1 MSTHS
6 SEDSRYSNQYER
18 AMTTKRGLEIFIRSV
33 KPEDAPLMEAF
44 FKTLSDQAIYNRFF
58 TRLKSMESKMLSEF
72 TQIDYD
78 RDTVL
83 VAFDK
88 SQPEE
93 KILGVARIVA
103 YPGTVNGEFAVT
115 VGDPW
120 QGKGIAGALME
131 MLIEIAYDRE
141 MGVLWA
147 PILAENTHMLNLARN
162 LGSDISWNPDT
173 KWYDLNIRLK

>member
-6 SEDSRYSNQYER
+6 SKADRYPNQYER
-18 AMTTKRGLEIFIRSV
+18 VITTKRGVEIFVRSA
-33 KPEDAPLMEAF
+33 KSEDAPLMEAF
-44 FKTLSDQAIYNRFF
+44 FKTLSNRTLYNRFF

-72 TQIDYD
+72 TQIDYE

-93 KILGVARIVA
+93 NILGVARIVA
-103 YPGTVNGEFAVT
+103 YPGSANGEFAVT
-115 VGDPW
+115 VGDSW
-120 QGKGIAGALME
+120 QGKGVAGALME
-131 MLIEIAYDRE
+131 MLIEIGYDRK

-147 PILAENTHMLNLARN
+147 PILSENTHMLNLARN

>member
-6 SEDSRYSNQYER
+6 SEASRNPNQYER
-18 AMTTKRGLEIFIRSV
+18 VITTKRGLEIFIRSV
-33 KPEDAPLMEAF
+33 KPEDAPLMQAF
-44 FKTLSDQAIYNRFF
+44 FKTLSDRSLYNRFF

-88 SQPEE
+88 SQPEG
-93 KILGVARIVA
+93 KMLGVARIIA
-103 YPGTVNGEFAVT
+103 YPGSANGEFAVT
-115 VGDPW
+115 VSDSW
-120 QGKGIAGALME
+120 QGKGVAGALME
-131 MLIEIAYDRE
+131 MLIEIGYDRE
-141 MGVLWA
+141 MEVLWA